1 MNLNEKAWKLLIK
14 DNNLLSGLTLAESGN
29 TKRARNPGTS
39 FPPQIFLHNPL
50 NFRSFC
56 TSKDAP
62 SDLVFQSLRSSTT
75 HPLP

>member
-39 FPPQIFLHNPL
+39 FPP
-50 NFRSFC
+50 
-56 TSKDAP
+56 
-62 SDLVFQSLRSSTT
+62 
-75 HPLP
+75 